1 MYPKKENR
9 NCRQINPRRLC
20 KRFIVLLA
28 TRELLPWPA
37 ADYLMKRLKLG
48 AL

>member
-1 MYPKKENR
+1 MDPKKENR
-9 NCRQINPRRLC
+9 INPRRLL
-20 KRFIVLLA
+20 KRIIVLLA
-28 TRELLPWPA
+28 AWELLPWPA